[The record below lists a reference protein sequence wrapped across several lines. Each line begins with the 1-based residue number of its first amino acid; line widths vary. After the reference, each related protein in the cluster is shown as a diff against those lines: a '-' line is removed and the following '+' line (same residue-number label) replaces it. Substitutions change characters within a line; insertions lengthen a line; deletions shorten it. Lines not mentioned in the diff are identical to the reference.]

1 MIDFLQLYYG
11 WILSFHIIAVMF
23 WMAGLYYLPRLFVY
37 HCEAL
42 EKAEKGDTFSIMEE
56 KLLRIIMAP
65 SMLAAWGFGILLIL
79 HYTAHSAYSLG
90 DLWLVLKLGF
100 VLILSAY
107 HGFLSATHKRF
118 CGATKAPYKSRTLR
132 ILNEIPPLLT
142 IIIVLLVV
150 LKPL

>member
-1 MIDFLQLYYG
+1 MIDFLQIYYG

-42 EKAEKGDTFSIMEE
+42 EKNEPAQTFSIMEE
-56 KLLRIIMAP
+56 KLLRIIMNPAQI
-65 SMLAAWGFGILLIL
+65 AAWIFGILLVI
-79 HYTAHSAYSLG
+79 HYTSHSVWH
-90 DLWLVLKLGF
+90 LWLVIKL
-100 VLILSAY
+100 VLVFSLSGY
-107 HGFLSATHKRF
+107 HGFLSAAHKRLKY
-118 CGATKAPYKSRTLR
+118 ATSAPYKSRTFRL
-132 ILNEIPPLLT
+132 INEIPPILT